1 MSNIALSITLLK
13 CFAFFRLP
21 PALRKLSWSDL
32 RVSRVLSSDRPL
44 TDKDVFKS
52 DDLMWHHKQQC
63 RPTVSKLSCYIIF

>member
-1 MSNIALSITLLK
+1 MSNIALSNTLLK

-32 RVSRVLSSDRPL
+32 RVSRVLLSTDLLL

-52 DDLMWHHKQQC
+52 DDLM
-63 RPTVSKLSCYIIF
+63 